1 MAEGHLTVMDDDG
14 QITQGE
20 LRRFMS
26 RMEQTLTELGHRI
39 DTALST
45 KVGTERYEA
54 EMAEVRRNQAE
65 TDRRIDK
72 MLEKAD
78 RWKLALFT
86 AIAAPIIVSLALLA
100 YAAQP

>member
-1 MAEGHLTVMDDDG
+1 MDDDG

-26 RMEQTLTELGHRI
+26 RMEQTLEALGHRI

-54 EMAEVRRNQAE
+54 EMAEVRRNQAA
-65 TDRRIDK
+65 TDGRIDM

-78 RWKLALFT
+78 RWKLAVFT
-86 AIAAPIIVSLALLA
+86 AIAAPIFVSVVLIILAAA
-100 YAAQP
+100 YASQ

>member
-1 MAEGHLTVMDDDG
+1 MDDDG

-20 LRRFMS
+20 LRRFMG
-26 RMEQTLTELGHRI
+26 RMEQTLEALGHRI

-54 EMAEVRRNQAE
+54 EMAEVRRNQAAS
-65 TDRRIDK
+65 DARMDQI
-72 MLEKAD
+72 LEKAE

-86 AIAAPIIVSLALLA
+86 AILAPIIVAVCLIVIAAA
-100 YAAQP
+100 YSAQ

>member
-1 MAEGHLTVMDDDG
+1 MSAFPEDDG

-20 LRRFMS
+20 LRRFMV
-26 RMEQTLTELGHRI
+26 RMEQALEALGQRI
-39 DTALST
+39 DVALST

-65 TDRRIDK
+65 TDKRIDH

-78 RWKLALFT
+78 RWKLAVFT
-86 AIAAPIIVSLALLA
+86 AIAAPIIVAVALIVMAAA
-100 YAAQP
+100 YATQ